1 MKLSILSLV
10 SLRRVL
16 LWGACGFFLLAG
28 LAFVPSPG
36 IQMDE
41 ALFSAPLYE
50 STNEYG
56 TLTVFGHKV
65 PLLLISYL
73 GALKSW
79 IYWLIFKIARPSV
92 WSVRLP
98 MLLAGTLT
106 VWLFWRLAERLGGT
120 RAAVIGTLLLATDA
134 MFVLTTV
141 LDWGPV
147 ALQHLFLVAAMVLAL
162 RFHDTGSRGALFGT
176 FLLFGLAVWDKAL
189 FLWLLGGLVV
199 AALVV
204 VPGELRRAFSWRKIS
219 LAALAFC
226 LGAWPVICHNLMS
239 SGETVRSNASFTL
252 RELGDKALALERTLA
267 GKALFGYVVGEGWF
281 DLPRLPKTALQR
293 ISVWVS
299 ELAGEPRS
307 SVLPY
312 VVLLAALCVP
322 LVWHT
327 RARRPAVF
335 SIIFLLVAW
344 FQMAVT
350 LRAGA
355 SVHHVVLLWPIPHLL
370 VALVF
375 AELSRRFG
383 RAGVVAVT
391 LAAVLTWGSSFLILN
406 QYHSQLVR
414 YGAPSVWSD
423 AISTLSD
430 RLRQTSADH
439 IFMMDWGMIYN
450 VRMLT
455 RGRLP
460 IHVGMDAVDKN
471 RPDPALLRRMIELPN
486 SVFVS
491 FTERWE
497 QTEGVNRR
505 LAAMA
510 AQLGCRIDSVELVK
524 DRNGR
529 PVFQIVRIAPNR
541 VSAAVQ

>member
-1 MKLSILSLV
+1 M
-10 SLRRVL
+10 RRVL
-16 LWGACGFFLLAG
+16 LWGACAFFFLAG
-28 LAFVPSPG
+28 LAFVPLPG
-36 IQMDE
+36 IQNDE
-41 ALFSAPLYE
+41 ALFSSPLYE
-50 STNEYG
+50 SAYEYG
-56 TLTVFGHKV
+56 ALTVFGRKI

-73 GALKSW
+73 GALKTW
-79 IYWLIFKIARPSV
+79 IYWLVFKIARPSV

-98 MLLAGTLT
+98 MLVAGTLT

-176 FLLFGLAVWDKAL
+176 FFLFGLAVWDKAL

-204 VPGELRRAFSWRKIS
+204 VPGELRRAFSWRRAA

-226 LGAWPVICHNLMS
+226 LGAWPLIYHNLMS
-239 SGETVRSNASFTL
+239 SGETVRSNAAFTL
-252 RELGDKALALERTLA
+252 RELGPKALALDRALA
-267 GKALFGYVVGEGWF
+267 GTALFGYVVGEAWF

-312 VVLLAALCVP
+312 AVLLAALCVP

-335 SIIFLLVAW
+335 SILLLLVAW

-350 LRAGA
+350 ERAGA

-370 VALVF
+370 VALVL

-383 RAGVVAVT
+383 RAGLRAAT
-391 LAAVLTWGSSFLILN
+391 LAAVLTSGSSFLILN
-406 QYHSQLVR
+406 QYYSQLVR

-423 AISTLSD
+423 AIFTLSD
-430 RLRQTSADH
+430 RLRQTRADH
-439 IFMMDWGMIYN
+439 IFMMDWGMIDN

-460 IHVGMDAVDKN
+460 IHVGMDAVDKD
-471 RPDPALLRRMIELPN
+471 RPDRALFQRMLELPN

-505 LAAMA
+505 LAALTTE
-510 AQLGCRIDSVELVK
+510 LGYRIESVELIK

-529 PVFQIVRIAPNR
+529 PVFQIVRIAPDR
-541 VSAAVQ
+541 IPAAVQ

>member
-1 MKLSILSLV
+1 
-10 SLRRVL
+10 LRRVL
-16 LWGACGFFLLAG
+16 LWGACGFFFLAG
-28 LAFVPSPG
+28 LAFVPLPG

-50 STNEYG
+50 SAYEYG
-56 TLTVFGHKV
+56 ALTVFGRKI
-65 PLLLISYL
+65 PLLLLSYL

-79 IYWLIFKIARPSV
+79 IYWLVFKIAGPSV

-98 MLLAGTLT
+98 MLVAGTLT

-120 RAAVIGTLLLATDA
+120 RAAVVGTFLLATDA
-134 MFVLTTV
+134 MFVLSTV

-147 ALQHLFLVAAMVLAL
+147 ALQHLFLVAAMALAL

-176 FLLFGLAVWDKAL
+176 FFLLGLAVWDKAL

-199 AALVV
+199 AALAV
-204 VPGELRRAFSWRKIS
+204 VPGELRRAFSWRRIS

-226 LGAWPVICHNLMS
+226 LGAWPVIYHNLLS
-239 SGETVRSNASFTL
+239 SGETVRSNAAFTL
-252 RELGDKALALERTLA
+252 RELGPKALALYDTLA
-267 GKALFGYVVGEGWF
+267 GKALFGYLVGEAWF

-312 VVLLAALCVP
+312 AVLLAALCVP

-335 SIIFLLVAW
+335 SIVLLLVAW

-383 RAGVVAVT
+383 RAGVMGVA
-391 LAAVLTWGSSFLILN
+391 LAAVLTWGSGFLILN

-414 YGAPSVWSD
+414 YGAPSIWSD
-423 AISTLSD
+423 AIFTLSE
-430 RLRQTSADH
+430 RLPQTGADH
-439 IFMMDWGMIYN
+439 IFMMDWGMIDN

-460 IHVGMDAVDKN
+460 IHVGLDAVDKDPPN
-471 RPDPALLRRMIELPN
+471 RALFQRMVELPN
-486 SVFVS
+486 AVFVS

-497 QTEGVNRR
+497 QVEGVNRR
-505 LAAMA
+505 LAALT
-510 AQLGCRIDSVELVK
+510 AQLGYRIDSVELIK

-529 PVFQIVRIAPNR
+529 PVFQIARIARDRIP
-541 VSAAVQ
+541 AAVQ

>member
-1 MKLSILSLV
+1 M
-10 SLRRVL
+10 RRAL
-16 LWGACGFFLLAG
+16 LWGACGFFFLAG
-28 LAFVPSPG
+28 LAFVPLPG
-36 IQMDE
+36 IQNDE

-50 STNEYG
+50 SAYEYRV
-56 TLTVFGHKV
+56 LIVFHRKIS
-65 PLLLISYL
+65 LLLMSYL
-73 GALKSW
+73 GALKTW
-79 IYWLIFKIARPSV
+79 IYWLVFNIARPSV

-98 MLLAGTLT
+98 MLIAGTLT

-162 RFHDTGSRGALFGT
+162 RFHDTGSRVALFGT
-176 FLLFGLAVWDKAL
+176 FLLLGLAVWDKAL

-199 AALVV
+199 AALIV
-204 VPGELRRAFSWRKIS
+204 VPGELRRAFSWRRAS
-219 LAALAFC
+219 LAVVAFC
-226 LGAWPVICHNLMS
+226 LGAWPVIYHNLMS
-239 SGETVRSNASFTL
+239 SGETVRSNAAFTL
-252 RELGDKALALERTLA
+252 SELGSKALALERTLA

-281 DLPRLPKTALQR
+281 DLPRLPKTGLQR

-299 ELAGEPRS
+299 ELAGEPRT
-307 SVLPY
+307 SVFPWI
-312 VVLLAALCVP
+312 VLLAALCVP
-322 LVWHT
+322 HVWHT

-335 SIIFLLVAW
+335 SIILLLVAW

-350 LRAGA
+350 QRAGA

-423 AISTLSD
+423 AIFTLSD
-430 RLRQTSADH
+430 RLPQIRADH
-439 IFMMDWGMIYN
+439 IFMMDWGMIDN

-460 IHVGMDAVDKN
+460 IHVGMEAVDKD
-471 RPDPALLRRMIELPN
+471 RPDPALFKRMIELPN

-497 QTEGVNRR
+497 QTEGVSRR
-505 LAAMA
+505 LAALT
-510 AQLGCRIDSVELVK
+510 AQLGYRIQSVELIR

-529 PVFQIVRIAPNR
+529 PVFQIDRIAVDR
-541 VSAAVQ
+541 VPAAVQ

>member
-1 MKLSILSLV
+1 MRILSLV
-10 SLRRVL
+10 S
-16 LWGACGFFLLAG
+16 WGACGFFFLAG
-28 LAFVPSPG
+28 LAFVPLPG
-36 IQMDE
+36 IQNDE

-50 STNEYG
+50 SAYEYG
-56 TLTVFGHKV
+56 ALTVFGRKI

-73 GALKSW
+73 GALKTWISW
-79 IYWLIFKIARPSV
+79 LVFKIARPSG

-98 MLLAGTLT
+98 VLFAGTLT

-120 RAAVIGTLLLATDA
+120 RAAVIGALLLATDA

-162 RFHDTGSRGALFGT
+162 RFHDTGSRGALFGV
-176 FLLFGLAVWDKAL
+176 FLLLGLAVWDKAL

-199 AALVV
+199 AALAV
-204 VPGELRRAFSWRKIS
+204 VPGELRRAFSWRRTS

-226 LGAWPVICHNLMS
+226 LGAWPVIYHNLMS
-239 SGETVRSNASFTL
+239 SGETVRANASFTL
-252 RELGDKALALERTLA
+252 DELGSKAMALERALA
-267 GKALFGYVVGEGWF
+267 GKALFGYVVGEAWF
-281 DLPRLPKTALQR
+281 DLPRLPKTGLQR

-307 SVLPY
+307 SVFPWI
-312 VVLLAALCVP
+312 VLLAALCVP
-322 LVWHT
+322 HVWHT

-335 SIIFLLVAW
+335 SIVLLLVAW

-350 LRAGA
+350 QRAGA

-383 RAGVVAVT
+383 RAGVAGVT
-391 LAAVLTWGSSFLILN
+391 LAAVLTWGSSFLSLN

-423 AISTLSD
+423 AIFTLSH
-430 RLRQTSADH
+430 RLRQASADH
-439 IFMMDWGMIYN
+439 IFMMDWGMIDN
-450 VRMLT
+450 VRMLA
-455 RGRLP
+455 RGGLP
-460 IHVGMDAVDKN
+460 IHVGMDAVDKD
-471 RPDPALLRRMIELPN
+471 RPDPALFQRMIELPN

-505 LAAMA
+505 LTALT
-510 AQLGCRIDSVELVK
+510 AQLGYRIESVELVK

-529 PVFQIVRIAPNR
+529 PVFQIARIARDRIP
-541 VSAAVQ
+541 AAVQ

>member
-1 MKLSILSLV
+1 
-10 SLRRVL
+10 
-16 LWGACGFFLLAG
+16 
-28 LAFVPSPG
+28 
-36 IQMDE
+36 
-41 ALFSAPLYE
+41 
-50 STNEYG
+50 
-56 TLTVFGHKV
+56 
-65 PLLLISYL
+65 
-73 GALKSW
+73 
-79 IYWLIFKIARPSV
+79 
-92 WSVRLP
+92 
-98 MLLAGTLT
+98 
-106 VWLFWRLAERLGGT
+106 
-120 RAAVIGTLLLATDA
+120 
-134 MFVLTTV
+134 
-141 LDWGPV
+141 
-147 ALQHLFLVAAMVLAL
+147 
-162 RFHDTGSRGALFGT
+162 
-176 FLLFGLAVWDKAL
+176 
-189 FLWLLGGLVV
+189 
-199 AALVV
+199 
-204 VPGELRRAFSWRKIS
+204 
-219 LAALAFC
+219 
-226 LGAWPVICHNLMS
+226 MS
-239 SGETVRSNASFTL
+239 SGETVRSNAAFTL
-252 RELGDKALALERTLA
+252 SELGPKALALDHALA
-267 GKALFGYVVGEGWF
+267 GKALFGYIVGEAWF

-335 SIIFLLVAW
+335 SIVLLLAAW

-350 LRAGA
+350 ERAGA

-370 VALVF
+370 VALVL

-383 RAGVVAVT
+383 RAGLRAAT

-423 AISTLSD
+423 AIFTLSD
-430 RLRQTSADH
+430 RLRQTRADH
-439 IFMMDWGMIYN
+439 IFMMDWGTIDN

-460 IHVGMDAVDKN
+460 IHVGMDAVDKD
-471 RPDPALLRRMIELPN
+471 RPDRALFQRMIELPN

-497 QTEGVNRR
+497 QTEGVDRR
-505 LAAMA
+505 LAALA
-510 AQLGCRIDSVELVK
+510 RELGYRIELAELIK

-529 PVFQIVRIAPNR
+529 PVFQIARIVPDR
-541 VSAAVQ
+541 IPAAVQ